1 MRFYIAS
8 KIENGEAVTRLAT
21 WLKAVGH
28 VQTYDWAVH
37 GPVFKPDKAANQNIL
52 AMREVATAEMIGVSS
67 ADVLIAL
74 LPGGRGTHVEIGA
87 AIALAKL
94 VILCGDFQKEMTG
107 RGEYPWPCAFYY
119 HPLVVRIS
127 NEDEDQMMR
136 AVLTWIEATL

>member
-21 WLKAVGH
+21 RLKAAGH
-28 VQTYDWAVH
+28 IQTYDWAVH
-37 GPVFKPDKAANQNIL
+37 GPVFKPDKTADQNVW
-52 AMREVATAEMIGVSS
+52 AMRSVATAEMSGVSS
-67 ADVLIAL
+67 ADVVIAL

-94 VILCGDFQKEMTG
+94 VILCGDFEKEMTG
-107 RGEYPWPCAFYY
+107 KGDYPWPCAFYY

-127 NEDEDQMMR
+127 LADEDQMAR
-136 AVLTWIEATL
+136 AVLAWTEETL